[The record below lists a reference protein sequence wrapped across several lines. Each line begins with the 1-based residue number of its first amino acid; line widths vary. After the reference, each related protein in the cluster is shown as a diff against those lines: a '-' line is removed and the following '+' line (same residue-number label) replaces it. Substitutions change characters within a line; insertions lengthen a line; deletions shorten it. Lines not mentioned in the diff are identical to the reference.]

1 MQASIS
7 KLSDLIQDEIQSYDI
22 IRDPENL
29 YDPIS
34 YILELG
40 GKRLRPLL
48 TLLGTQLYTND
59 FKKALKPALGVEVF
73 HNFTLIHDDIMDKS
87 PIRRGLP
94 TVHKKWN
101 ENIAILSG
109 DVMLIKAYE
118 LISEVDDKDLRQV
131 LNLFNACA
139 TGVCEGQQYDM
150 DFEDSD
156 DVTVDDYIEM
166 IRLKTAVLL
175 GFALELGGLIGGA
188 SKKDQEILSA
198 FGENIGIGFQIK
210 DDILDVF
217 GDHQKVGKQIAGDI
231 IANKKTFL
239 LIKALEK
246 ADQETFDKLNDWLDA
261 KEFDAAEKVKEVT
274 AIYVQLGVKEDAE
287 SLMNEYFEAGLL
299 SLNKLDADRL
309 KIGSLK
315 KFTKSLIEREN

>member
-59 FKKALKPALGVEVF
+59 LKKALKPALGVEVF

-175 GFALELGGLIGGA
+175 GFSLELGGLIGGA

>member
-1 MQASIS
+1 MQAGII
-7 KLSDLIQDEIQSYDI
+7 KLSELIHNEIQSYDI

-59 FKKALKPALGVEVF
+59 LDKAMVPALGVEVF
-73 HNFTLIHDDIMDKS
+73 HNFSLVHDDIMDQA
-87 PIRRGLP
+87 PLRRGKP
-94 TVHKKWN
+94 TVHHKWN
-101 ENIAILSG
+101 ANTAILAG
-109 DVMLIKAYE
+109 DVMLVKAYE
-118 LISEVDDKDLRQV
+118 LIAAVEDQHLRQV
-131 LNLFNACA
+131 MKLFSECA

-150 DFEDSD
+150 DFEQSD
-156 DVTVDDYIEM
+156 EVSIEDYLEM

-175 GFALELGGLIGGA
+175 GFALELGGIIGGA
-188 SKKDQEILSA
+188 SSEDQALLRS

-210 DDILDVF
+210 DDLLDVF
-217 GDHQKVGKQIAGDI
+217 GDEQKVGKQIAGDI

-246 ADQETFDKLNDWLDA
+246 ADETTYDQLIDWLEA
-261 KEFDAAEKVKEVT
+261 KDFDPKQKVKAVT
-274 AIYVQLGVKEDAE
+274 AIYKKLGVKEEAE
-287 SLMNEYFEAGLL
+287 AVMNEYFTQGL
-299 SLNKLDADRL
+299 A
-309 KIGSLK
+309 SLK
-315 KFTKSLIEREN
+315 KLNVDKMRIASLKAFTLNLIEREN